1 MRVFSRGLSHSDVY
15 SRKIPVVS
23 VRGSMLE
30 GDIPVRTQNDVGKNK
45 SVTAGRDR
53 VDGSRVFRGMMDG
66 ERGVK
71 GNVQACNLGSKKTV
85 RSSSE
90 TGDT

>member
-1 MRVFSRGLSHSDVY
+1 
-15 SRKIPVVS
+15 
-23 VRGSMLE
+23 MLE

-45 SVTAGRDR
+45 SVAAGRDR
-53 VDGSRVFRGMMDG
+53 VDGSRVCRGMMDG
-66 ERGVK
+66 ETGIK
-71 GNVQACNLGSKKTV
+71 DNVQACNLGSKETV